1 MSSSMD
7 LDLLNVNKDI
17 EMNGWLEVTS
27 PKYFVS
33 NTTELDP
40 EGIFSI
46 DIFGEPGTEDR
57 KLKWGWVRL
66 NDVFMNPHAYYVLF
80 RLKKNIAED
89 MKTGT
94 GKYYVDK
101 TGELVKLGAGKT
113 VPADAAYSVLGSGF
127 DWLKEAWPH
136 ITWRTTKDMSMAA
149 KTRRRFLKAFDID
162 AIFWD
167 KFPICP
173 AFYRDVD
180 YKTSKRNVINKMYTK
195 IINLAQ
201 ILKNTSNLV
210 FVDDPEIPS
219 KSISYTKMQ
228 DAMNEIAEFFFGKIG
243 GADGFINKHVVGK
256 STDYGAR
263 LVISCPS
270 FNYERYTDVD
280 VDFFHSSVP
289 LAVAINIFAPF
300 MIYEIKRWILGHVS
314 GNRFLRYY
322 DFNKKKFIDVE
333 VSKGYIDEFSTDEI
347 RRSLDLYK
355 KSKIYRAKTVTIRG
369 ENGERIP
376 IQLTFSYN
384 TQNNQIILST
394 DRNDIESTD
403 DPDNFVRNITYCEL
417 YYIIAYEALK
427 TKCVDVTRYP
437 MDDYY
442 HIFPSL
448 MNIIPAVKTRPVAFN
463 GVVYPRYPILQHK
476 NKSELEHMFIDS
488 LKMFSIN
495 PSALGA
501 DFDGDQVS
509 CQSLFADESN
519 EEAIRQM
526 NAKSNI
532 LGMSGKIFKELPKVV
547 QHGLYGCTFMNKKPV

>member
-7 LDLLNVNKDI
+7 LDLLNVNQDIKD
-17 EMNGWLEVTS
+17 NGWLEVTS
-27 PKYFVS
+27 PKTFVS

-40 EGIFSI
+40 EGLFSVE
-46 DIFGEPGTEDR
+46 IFGEPGTEDR
-57 KLKWGWVRL
+57 KTRWGWVAL
-66 NDVFMNPHAYYVLF
+66 NDIFMNPHAYYVLF
-80 RLKKNIAED
+80 RLKQKIAED

-94 GKYYVDK
+94 GQYYVDK
-101 TGELVKLGAGKT
+101 TGELVKLAPGKT
-113 VPADAAYSVLGSGF
+113 VPADAKYSVLGSGF

-136 ITWRTTKDMSMAA
+136 ITWKVTKDMSNAA
-149 KTRRRFLKAFDID
+149 KTRRSFLRSFPID

-180 YKTSKRNVINKMYTK
+180 YKSSKKNVINKMYGK
-195 IINLAQ
+195 IINLSE
-201 ILKNTSNLV
+201 IIKNTSNLV
-210 FVDDPEIPS
+210 FIDDPEVPS

-228 DAMNEIAEFFFGKIG
+228 DAMNEVAEFFFSKIG

-300 MIYEIKRWILGHVS
+300 MIFEIKRWIMNYVS
-314 GNRFLRYY
+314 GNRFIRVF
-322 DFNKKKFIDVE
+322 DFKKKEFTQME
-333 VSKGYIDEFSTDEI
+333 VGKSFIDEFATDEI

-355 KSKIYRAKTVTIRG
+355 KSKLYRARPVTIKG
-369 ENGERIP
+369 QEGQRIP

-384 TQNNQIILST
+384 TELNEVIFST
-394 DRNDIESTD
+394 NTTDAESYS
-403 DPDNFVRNITYCEL
+403 DPENFIRNITYCEL
-417 YYIIAYEALK
+417 YYIIAFEALHN
-427 TKCVDVTRYP
+427 KCVDITRYP

-448 MNIIPAVKTRPVAFN
+448 MNIIPSTKTAPIVFN
-463 GVVYPRYPILQHK
+463 GIRYPRYPILNYK
-476 NKSELEHMFIDS
+476 NQSELEHMFIDS

-509 CQSLFADESN
+509 CQSMFADESN
-519 EEAIRQM
+519 AEAINQLY
-526 NAKSNI
+526 AKSNI
-532 LGMSGKIFKELPKVV
+532 LGMSGKMFKELPKVV